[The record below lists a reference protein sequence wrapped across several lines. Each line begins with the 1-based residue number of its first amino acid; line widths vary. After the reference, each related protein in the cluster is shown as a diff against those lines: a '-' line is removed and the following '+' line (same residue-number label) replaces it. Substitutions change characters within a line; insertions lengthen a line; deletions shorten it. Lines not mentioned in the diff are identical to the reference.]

1 MIRLLFPILL
11 FVGGI
16 LSPAQI
22 QADLVNDVS
31 TQFRA
36 GNAKEVARYFAAT
49 VDLSISDEA
58 DVYSKAQAE
67 QILRDFLSKH
77 APQSSS
83 VVHLINTN
91 PNYQIGIISVG
102 TRNGKFRITVT
113 FKKTS
118 GVFLITELRI
128 DPDK

>member
-11 FVGGI
+11 FVGGF
-16 LSPAQI
+16 LSRGPI

-31 TQFRA
+31 AQFRG
-36 GNAKEVARYFAAT
+36 GNAKEVAKHFAAS
-49 VDLSISDEA
+49 VDLSISDDA

-67 QILRDFLSKH
+67 QILRDFLTKH
-77 APQSSS
+77 VPQSSS
-83 VVHLINTN
+83 VVHMINTN
-91 PNYQIGIISVG
+91 PNYQIGIISLA

-113 FKKTS
+113 FKKSS